1 MPRILLMNPNS
12 NADTTRDMVAIASAV
27 VPGVTGWTAPRGPRM
42 IVTEQALD
50 EAAELVGA
58 ASVPGCDGVIVS
70 AFGDPGRD
78 ALAARLSCPV
88 VGIGAAAAREAH
100 DLARAQNG
108 AFAVATT
115 TPELGPRIDRL
126 MTRGTNTQAYL
137 GCFFAQGEPLALMA
151 DAKALDA
158 ALLEAVTRA
167 ARAGAAAVIIG
178 GGPLGEAAERLA
190 AHAPVPLISP
200 IRAAAAQI
208 AAMLPG

>member
-1 MPRILLMNPNS
+1 M
-12 NADTTRDMVAIASAV
+12 
-27 VPGVTGWTAPRGPRM
+27 
-42 IVTEQALD
+42 
-50 EAAELVGA
+50 
-58 ASVPGCDGVIVS
+58 S